1 MLTGMKVKVCLQL
14 YRGIFDMH
22 VLPVLI
28 ANTDVCKSN
37 HTGKTCYS
45 TMINEKIVIKSTWQ
59 FNT

>member
-28 ANTDVCKSN
+28 ANTGVCFK
-37 HTGKTCYS
+37 KA
-45 TMINEKIVIKSTWQ
+45 IILEKHVIQ
-59 FNT
+59 Q